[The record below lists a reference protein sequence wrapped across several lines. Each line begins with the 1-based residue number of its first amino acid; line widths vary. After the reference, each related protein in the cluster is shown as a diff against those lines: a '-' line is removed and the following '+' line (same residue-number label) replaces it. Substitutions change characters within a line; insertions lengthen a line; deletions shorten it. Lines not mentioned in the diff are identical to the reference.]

1 MHGVGGDG
9 AAKQSYVHM
18 SNRETRKNVRLIH
31 RAREQI
37 FYLKT
42 RGEYARMWA
51 ARGASRLS
59 PRRPGRRSIQTAGCR
74 RQRRRDVGRVR
85 EGTLDM
91 RSGTQEKKRTGLA
104 GGETTVSLL
113 EAVRGK
119 KKKRKPLQRESIGG
133 EGENR
138 KQQRGTNN
146 IKKKIATKVETKTNS
161 YPLN

>member
-104 GGETTVSLL
+104 GGEATVSLL
-113 EAVRGK
+113 ETVRGK
-119 KKKRKPLQRESIGG
+119 KKKRKGQRLKMGKKELQQPKKRDGDTRS
-133 EGENR
+133 R
-138 KQQRGTNN
+138 KCA
-146 IKKKIATKVETKTNS
+146 KKI
-161 YPLN
+161 LR